1 METNHGGL
9 NFCID
14 SSVKNPVFLSMCCAN
29 VVFRSIQ
36 NFRNSGEGKI
46 AGKVK

>member
-36 NFRNSGEGKI
+36 FRTFVT